1 MINLCARIT
10 EQWRYAGYCP
20 ESDANGD
27 DDARGDGDALAEDP
41 DGGDDTLVDPDC
53 PAATPTDPGT
63 PTPTAATGD
72 DDGAGGESPVLVG
85 VGGLVVVGAAVLTI
99 REVRR

>member
-1 MINLCARIT
+1 MPIVARTATLT
-10 EQWRYAGYCP
+10 ERRTP
-20 ESDANGD
+20 
-27 DDARGDGDALAEDP
+27 AETATP
-41 DGGDDTLVDPDC
+41 SLKTRTEGTTPSSTPDC

-99 REVRR
+99 REFRR